1 MQLQLGKLPTCN
13 SKIPTKIVITSK
25 SFIFQYFYIRVYQV
39 LFICAD
45 SLQYGLR
52 IRSESSAE
60 LPSIMEWRTLREL
73 VYFYWSDRNQNVSI
87 IEKVKFLSKEIKY
100 STE

>member
-13 SKIPTKIVITSK
+13 SKIPTKIVIMSK
-25 SFIFQYFYIRVYQV
+25 SFIFQYFYIRVFEV
-39 LFICAD
+39 FIWAD
-45 SLQYGLR
+45 SFQYGLR

-87 IEKVKFLSKEIKY
+87 IEKVKFL
-100 STE
+100 